1 MAQAVEEWY
10 KQMPIITR
18 SYLTAAIVTTIG
30 CSLDVSAICESF
42 FSFFFLF
49 LGRVGLGRET
59 LKLLVWLMMIIRFHS
74 DTIFL
79 GLLFSPF
86 LRLLIF
92 WYCSR
97 WFLMHCDVNFLM
109 SSKVGW
115 ILRLMM
121 FSQLKNVMFRFPFF
135 ADNISLQLILEPKS
149 RCEALSILAPHYKLS
164 LFS

>member
-1 MAQAVEEWY
+1 MN
-10 KQMPIITR
+10 
-18 SYLTAAIVTTIG
+18 L
-30 CSLDVSAICESF
+30 F
-42 FSFFFLF
+42 FHFFLF

-86 LRLLIF
+86 LRILIF

-97 WFLMHCDVNFLM
+97 WFWMHCDVNFLM

-135 ADNISLQLILEPKS
+135 LQIISPYNLYLNPNLVVKHYQFWRLITNFLYFRKMGKFNV
-149 RCEALSILAPHYKLS
+149 LSIVRRSGGVYC
-164 LFS
+164 